1 MQIEREVR
9 MREGAS
15 KLLAA
20 CSRREQALEASK
32 SLLTCNARILALLSH
47 LQRIRKSQILQR
59 VGHRSGEVQGD
70 VVCKQTEKTL
80 IISRGRSKDML
91 NCFTAE
97 WKQVVCWHVFYQP
110 VEVRQ
115 ASFLKSMGPSSS
127 DWV

>member
-1 MQIEREVR
+1 MKPPPTNHWQEEEVLMQIEREVR

-70 VVCKQTEKTL
+70 VVCKQTWEDIRHQL
-80 IISRGRSKDML
+80 REM
-91 NCFTAE
+91 
-97 WKQVVCWHVFYQP
+97 
-110 VEVRQ
+110 
-115 ASFLKSMGPSSS
+115 
-127 DWV
+127 